1 MSITVLARITAL
13 CVFVLLSSQ
22 VAKAE
27 YAEGTLS
34 YDWNPET
41 KKFKKVYKDWKEG
54 IVLDEKTGNYLVV
67 YKDYLDTWNEV
78 RFEPATKIDPTL
90 KSKFKLSDSGNTVIY
105 QYKLRNGP
113 KAKQDI
119 RMFLTHVSN
128 INPGSPIDPPGW
140 DGRAFPT
147 FTDSNLLLSWTYED
161 KDAKVLPLRGLA
173 PGKAADGFKVES
185 NDLPGVVVMKIKGNA
200 RHTTWLAHQPNIDTP
215 VGQHVAL
222 LEAMDHVP
230 ELAAAPVI
238 PVPTPFDAAVVLT
251 AIQKHLTQEL
261 VRRKLV
267 EPSLAGQLDQL
278 FQTAIMAAK
287 GGNTVALKSH
297 LKALRQLLK
306 NQYGEIDKED
316 DDRDDDE
323 DVDKNYVKAR
333 DKKLAAK
340 VLDFDLKYIQR
351 RLGND

>member
-1 MSITVLARITAL
+1 MSITVLARTTAL
-13 CVFVLLSSQ
+13 CVFGVFVLLSSH
-22 VAKAE
+22 VLKAE

-41 KKFKKVYKDWKEG
+41 KKYKKVYKDWQEG
-54 IVLDEKTGNYLVV
+54 IVYDKKTGDYFVV

-90 KSKFKLSDSGNTVIY
+90 KSKFKLSDSANAVVY
-105 QYKLRNGP
+105 EYKLSNGP
-113 KAKQDI
+113 KAKQNI
-119 RMFLTHVSN
+119 EMFLTHVSN
-128 INPGSPIDPPGW
+128 INPGGPVAPTNW

-147 FTDSNLLLSWTYED
+147 FTDSNLLLSWTHEGVGP
-161 KDAKVLPLRGLA
+161 AGGLA
-173 PGKAADGFKVES
+173 PGKTADGFKIES
-185 NDLPGVVVMKIKGNA
+185 NDLPGVVVMKVKGNA

-222 LEAMDHVP
+222 LETMDHVP
-230 ELAAAPVI
+230 EFAAAPVI
-238 PVPTPFDAAVVLT
+238 PVPTPFDAGVVLT
-251 AIQKHLTQEL
+251 AIQKHLANEL

-278 FQTAIMAAK
+278 LQAAIVAAN

-297 LKALRQLLK
+297 LKALRQLLR
-306 NQYGEIDKED
+306 NQYGEIDKD
-316 DDRDDDE
+316 DDKDDGKDNGKHE
-323 DVDKNYVKAR
+323 NTKSRPID
-333 DKKLAAK
+333 KLAAR